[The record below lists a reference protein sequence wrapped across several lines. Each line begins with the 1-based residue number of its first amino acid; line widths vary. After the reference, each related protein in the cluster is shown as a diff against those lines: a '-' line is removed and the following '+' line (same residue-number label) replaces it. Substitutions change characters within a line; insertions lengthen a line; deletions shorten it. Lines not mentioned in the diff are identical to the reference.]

1 MRNTDDILNSINGL
15 KRAEAPNHFYA
26 GIRAKMQRQLP
37 EPKRTGFTLRP
48 AFVTSVLFIFLLTN
62 ITVLTLNTR
71 QEKKTEQSA
80 NSSGVQAFAQE
91 YNLTSQ
97 TLGQ

>member
-1 MRNTDDILNSINGL
+1 MRNTEDILNSINGL

-37 EPKRTGFTLRP
+37 EPKRTGFILRP
-48 AFVTSVLFIFLLTN
+48 AFITSVLFIFLLTN
-62 ITVLTLNTR
+62 ITVLTLNNR
-71 QEKKTEQSA
+71 KDKKTEQSA

-91 YNLTSQ
+91 YNLTTE

>member
-1 MRNTDDILNSINGL
+1 MRNTNDILNSINGL

-37 EPKRTGFTLRP
+37 EPNRTGFILRP
-48 AFVTSVLFIFLLTN
+48 AFITSVLFIFLLTN
-62 ITVLTLNTR
+62 ITVLTLNNR
-71 QEKKTEQSA
+71 QEKKTEQTA

-91 YNLTSQ
+91 YHLTTE